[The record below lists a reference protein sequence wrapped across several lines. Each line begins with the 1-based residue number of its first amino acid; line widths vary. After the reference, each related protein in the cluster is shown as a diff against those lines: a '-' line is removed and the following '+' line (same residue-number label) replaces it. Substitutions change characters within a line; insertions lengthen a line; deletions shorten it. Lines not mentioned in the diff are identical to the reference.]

1 MKKQSK
7 ASGRSSR
14 TPAAGKRSQP
24 SASRRTFGSRQQSS
38 FGKGTARSK
47 PGTSSDARN
56 SDEPSGRFEGERP
69 RRSSADKASG
79 PRSSKSRQSFPSR
92 SDAPGYGPQNPSEP
106 HKGRRTYGSSEQN
119 RSRFKSRDKSAD
131 SRSYR
136 PRQSSPPAEDIP
148 GESGAKSPQ
157 PPRSPRPFST
167 FERKPKAAPRDGHSA
182 SRGSRA
188 PRHRQPSEGQGSE
201 TPQGSRPGK
210 SFGPSKNGRGSSRG
224 PQAGDTRPPKR
235 GAGPFRSKGGSFQEF
250 PLNKYIAHC
259 GICSRRK
266 AVDFIKDG
274 LVKINGSVV
283 TEPGT
288 KVQPSDQVQLNGK
301 PLKVQQELVYLLVN
315 KPKGYI
321 TTTKDPRARK
331 TVMELIEDA
340 CTERVYPV
348 GRLDRNTSGLLLL
361 TNDGDLAQK
370 LSHPSNN
377 IRKVYQAGL
386 DKPLTKADFD
396 KIVQGIELE
405 DGPIHADV
413 LAYSDAEDRTQV
425 GIEIHSGRNHI
436 VRRIFAALGYEVL
449 TLDRV
454 LYAGLTK
461 KNLPRGKWR
470 FLSEREVIFLK
481 HF

>member
-7 ASGRSSR
+7 ASGRTSR
-14 TPAAGKRSQP
+14 TPAAGKGSQRSGSQRP
-24 SASRRTFGSRQQSS
+24 HGSRQQSGS
-38 FGKGTARSK
+38 SETPHRK
-47 PGTSSDARN
+47 PGAGSRKSTGPD
-56 SDEPSGRFEGERP
+56 
-69 RRSSADKASG
+69 RRSEGGRSPFPSPERSSG
-79 PRSSKSRQSFPSR
+79 PHAYKPRQSSSFDGNTAGSGSR
-92 SDAPGYGPQNPSEP
+92 NPSEP
-106 HKGRRTYGSSEQN
+106 HKSRKPFGSSELN
-119 RSRFKSRDKSAD
+119 RSRFPSKDPSSGLPPSKPQKSSSLDGDTPGNS
-131 SRSYR
+131 SRNASG
-136 PRQSSPPAEDIP
+136 PR
-148 GESGAKSPQ
+148 K
-157 PPRSPRPFST
+157 SPRPFGKP
-167 FERKPKAAPRDGHSA
+167 ERESKKPFRAGHSSA
-182 SRGSRA
+182 YRLRDTRPRQQPADDAAGTA
-188 PRHRQPSEGQGSE
+188 PQAGPGRQFS
-201 TPQGSRPGK
+201 
-210 SFGPSKNGRGSSRG
+210 GPNSGRRSSRG
-224 PQAGDTRPPKR
+224 PQADDTRTPKR
-235 GAGPFRSKGGSFQEF
+235 GTGPFRSKGGSFQEF

-274 LVKINGSVV
+274 LVKVNGAVV

-288 KVQPSDQVQLNGK
+288 KVQPSDQVILNGK

-315 KPKGYI
+315 KPKGFI

-340 CTERVYPV
+340 CSERVYPV

-386 DKPLTKADFD
+386 DKPLTKADFE

-413 LAYSDAEDRTQV
+413 LAYSDSEDRTQI

>member
-1 MKKQSK
+1 MKKYSK
-7 ASGRSSR
+7 ASGPGSR
-14 TPAAGKRSQP
+14 TPAAGKRNQHP
-24 SASRRTFGSRQQSS
+24 GASRPYGSRQQSS
-38 FGKGTARSK
+38 FEGEPARRK
-47 PGTSSDARN
+47 PGTGSGSHTYKSRKASSSEGDTPGRGPRN
-56 SDEPSGRFEGERP
+56 TSEPQESQRPFGPSGP
-69 RRSSADKASG
+69 K
-79 PRSSKSRQSFPSR
+79 
-92 SDAPGYGPQNPSEP
+92 
-106 HKGRRTYGSSEQN
+106 
-119 RSRFKSRDKSAD
+119 RSRFPSKDNTSGSRETSGPGKSK
-131 SRSYR
+131 
-136 PRQSSPPAEDIP
+136 
-148 GESGAKSPQ
+148 
-157 PPRSPRPFST
+157 RPFGT
-167 FERKPKAAPRDGHSA
+167 YERDPKAAPRTGYSA
-182 SRGSRA
+182 AYR
-188 PRHRQPSEGQGSE
+188 PRDPQHKQLPAEDASG
-201 TPQGSRPGK
+201 TPREAGPGRPFSGPK
-210 SFGPSKNGRGSSRG
+210 SGRGPSRR
-224 PQAGDTRPPKR
+224 PQAGHARSSKHE
-235 GAGPFRSKGGSFQEF
+235 AGPFRSKGGSFQEF

-266 AVDFIKDG
+266 AVEFIKDG
-274 LVKINGSVV
+274 LVKVNGSVV

-301 PLKVQQELVYLLVN
+301 PLKVQQELAYLLVN

-340 CTERVYPV
+340 CPERVYPV

-413 LAYSDAEDRTQV
+413 LAYSDAEDRRQV